1 MKLLSK
7 SLLAVI
13 TISTA
18 SAYYAQSSDSLKGEK
33 NIEEVVITSV
43 ADIAKDRKTP
53 VAVSTIKE
61 TAIVEKLGN
70 QEFPEVLSSTPSVYT
85 TKSGGG
91 FGDSKI
97 NIRGFGQE
105 NIAVMVN
112 GMPVNDME
120 NSKVYWSN
128 WSGIADV
135 TSAMQVQRGLGS
147 SKLAISSVGG
157 TINIV
162 TRSSDKKQGGKISLG
177 VGNDGFFKT
186 LVSYNTGKSSN
197 GWSSSLLFS
206 RTSGDGYVDGTKYE
220 GYNYYIAVGY
230 QPNKKHDFQFTF
242 TGAPQ
247 WHYQRRYTLSI
258 ADAIKYGGSIDT
270 PNRRYN
276 SDWGYL
282 NGEEYSAYVNYFH
295 KPIMSLNWDWKIN
308 NDSKLSTVVYAS
320 FGRGGGNRWQGEFN
334 EEERQK
340 DGTTKTV
347 IKRYSYFRNADGLID
362 FEEIKRRNQ
371 SSTPAKGQ
379 IVRTGNINQHDW
391 YGFLTN
397 FSHKINSNWNFSVG
411 LDGRYY
417 KGYHYNILSDLVGA
431 SGYIDKENK
440 NYPAGRLITNT
451 YESTFSWNPFQ
462 SLHNEK
468 DRVDWDTIG
477 NVFWGGVFGQLE
489 YSKDDLSA
497 FVQGSVS
504 NQSFQRIDAFVID
517 GVTPSKF
524 KPGKVQNTKTK
535 YENILGYNV
544 KGGANYNIDEH
555 HNVFANV
562 GYYEKQPFFNS
573 VYRNNENMVSDDYKN
588 EKIFGIEVG
597 YGFRSSI
604 FDANVNLYRTSWRDR
619 YARRDNLRE
628 YATNTRFYAEING
641 IAEIHQG
648 VEVDAALKLG
658 RVLSV
663 NGAFSIGDWF
673 YKGNADATL
682 FNDRGNK
689 IFIPEGKTSNKI
701 DLLLDGTKV
710 GDAAQIT
717 ASLGV
722 TVNPFK
728 GFKFDAN
735 WRYVDR
741 LYARLDV
748 YSYSDPTYAT
758 KGNLRLPSYNLVDLG
773 ASYTLPIKD
782 KRSFVFRVNVNNVF
796 DTYYIAESDSAI
808 HVDAKTTQTYKGID
822 VRNQVNFGFGRTWNA
837 SIGLNF

>member
-33 NIEEVVITSV
+33 NIEEVVITGV

-120 NSKVYWSN
+120 NSRVYWSN

-230 QPNKKHDFQFTF
+230 QPNKKRDFQFTF

-247 WHYQRRYTLSI
+247 WHYQRRYAVSI
-258 ADAIKYGGSIDT
+258 TDAIKYGGSIDT

-320 FGRGGGNRWQGEFN
+320 FGRGGGNQWQGGFN
-334 EEERQK
+334 VEER
-340 DGTTKTV
+340 
-347 IKRYSYFRNADGLID
+347 
-362 FEEIKRRNQ
+362 
-371 SSTPAKGQ
+371 
-379 IVRTGNINQHDW
+379 
-391 YGFLTN
+391 
-397 FSHKINSNWNFSVG
+397 
-411 LDGRYY
+411 
-417 KGYHYNILSDLVGA
+417 
-431 SGYIDKENK
+431 
-440 NYPAGRLITNT
+440 
-451 YESTFSWNPFQ
+451 
-462 SLHNEK
+462 EK
-468 DRVDWDTIG
+468 D
-477 NVFWGGVFGQLE
+477 
-489 YSKDDLSA
+489 
-497 FVQGSVS
+497 
-504 NQSFQRIDAFVID
+504 
-517 GVTPSKF
+517 
-524 KPGKVQNTKTK
+524 
-535 YENILGYNV
+535 
-544 KGGANYNIDEH
+544 
-555 HNVFANV
+555 
-562 GYYEKQPFFNS
+562 
-573 VYRNNENMVSDDYKN
+573 
-588 EKIFGIEVG
+588 
-597 YGFRSSI
+597 
-604 FDANVNLYRTSWRDR
+604 
-619 YARRDNLRE
+619 
-628 YATNTRFYAEING
+628 
-641 IAEIHQG
+641 IAISEM
-648 VEVDAALKLG
+648 LM
-658 RVLSV
+658 
-663 NGAFSIGDWF
+663 
-673 YKGNADATL
+673 
-682 FNDRGNK
+682 
-689 IFIPEGKTSNKI
+689 
-701 DLLLDGTKV
+701 
-710 GDAAQIT
+710 
-717 ASLGV
+717 
-722 TVNPFK
+722 
-728 GFKFDAN
+728 
-735 WRYVDR
+735 
-741 LYARLDV
+741 
-748 YSYSDPTYAT
+748 
-758 KGNLRLPSYNLVDLG
+758 
-773 ASYTLPIKD
+773 
-782 KRSFVFRVNVNNVF
+782 
-796 DTYYIAESDSAI
+796 DS
-808 HVDAKTTQTYKGID
+808 
-822 VRNQVNFGFGRTWNA
+822 
-837 SIGLNF
+837 

>member
-7 SLLAVI
+7 SLLAVV

-33 NIEEVVITSV
+33 NIEEVVITGV

-120 NSKVYWSN
+120 NSRVYWSN

-230 QPNKKHDFQFTF
+230 QPSKKHDLQFTF

-247 WHYQRRYTLSI
+247 WHHQRRYSVSI

-320 FGRGGGNRWQGEFN
+320 FGRGGGNQWQGGFN
-334 EEERQK
+334 VEERQK

-347 IKRYSYFRNADGLID
+347 KKGYSYFRNADGLID

-371 SSTPAKGQ
+371 SSAKEQ

-431 SGYIDKENK
+431 SGYTDKANK

-462 SLHNEK
+462 ASHK
-468 DRVDWDTIG
+468 DADRIAWDNTG

-504 NQSFQRIDAFVID
+504 NQSFQRIDTFIID
-517 GVTPSKF
+517 GVTKSKS
-524 KPGKVQNTKTK
+524 GKVMNIKTK

-573 VYRNNENMVSDDYKN
+573 VYRSNENMVSDDYKN

-619 YARRDNLRE
+619 YDRKSNLRE
-628 YATNTRFYAEING
+628 DATNTRYYAELNG

-682 FNDRGNK
+682 FNEANNED
-689 IFIPEGKTSNKI
+689 FIPQGKTSNKI

-782 KRSFVFRVNVNNVF
+782 KKSFVFRVNVNNVF
-796 DTYYIAESDSAI
+796 DTYYIADSYSAI

-837 SIGLNF
+837 SVGLNF

>member
-7 SLLAVI
+7 SLLAVV

-33 NIEEVVITSV
+33 NIEEVVITGV

-120 NSKVYWSN
+120 NSRVYWSN

-247 WHYQRRYTLSI
+247 WHYQRRYAVSI

-320 FGRGGGNRWQGEFN
+320 FGRGGGNQWQIF
-334 EEERQK
+334 EEEKPQK
-340 DGTTKTV
+340 DGT
-347 IKRYSYFRNADGLID
+347 IKKVRKAYSHFRNADGLID
-362 FEEIKRRNQ
+362 FEEIKRFNQ

-431 SGYIDKENK
+431 SGYIDKANK

-468 DRVDWDTIG
+468 DRIAWDNTG

-504 NQSFQRIDAFVID
+504 NQSFQRIDTFIID
-517 GVTPSKF
+517 GVTKSKS
-524 KPGKVQNTKTK
+524 GKVMNTKTK

-573 VYRNNENMVSDDYKN
+573 VYRSNENMVSDDYKN

-619 YARRDNLRE
+619 YDRKGNLRE
-628 YATNTRFYAEING
+628 DATNTRYYAELNG

-682 FNDRGNK
+682 FNEADNK
-689 IFIPEGKTSNKI
+689 DFIPQGKTSNKI

-796 DTYYIAESDSAI
+796 DTYYIADSYSAI

>member
-7 SLLAVI
+7 SLLAVV

-33 NIEEVVITSV
+33 NIEEVVITGV

-120 NSKVYWSN
+120 NSRVYWSN

-247 WHYQRRYTLSI
+247 WHYQRRYAVSI

-320 FGRGGGNRWQGEFN
+320 FGRGGGNQWQGGFN
-334 EEERQK
+334 VEERQK
-340 DGTTKTV
+340 DGTTKMV
-347 IKRYSYFRNADGLID
+347 RKGYSYFRNADGLID

-371 SSTPAKGQ
+371 SSAKEQ

-431 SGYIDKENK
+431 SGYTDKANK

-462 SLHNEK
+462 ASHK
-468 DRVDWDTIG
+468 DADRIAWDNTG

-504 NQSFQRIDAFVID
+504 NQSFQRIDTFIID
-517 GVTPSKF
+517 GVTKSKS
-524 KPGKVQNTKTK
+524 GKVMNTKTK

-555 HNVFANV
+555 HNVFGNV
-562 GYYEKQPFFNS
+562 GYYSKQPFFNS
-573 VYRNNENMVSDDYKN
+573 VYRGNENIVSSKNTN
-588 EKIFGIEVG
+588 EKIFGVELG
-597 YGFRSSI
+597 YGFRSHK
-604 FDANVNLYRTSWRDR
+604 FNANVNLYRTSWDDR
-619 YARRDNLRE
+619 YLRTRAYREAGKSYYGEITNL
-628 YATNTRFYAEING
+628 N
-641 IAEIHQG
+641 EIHQG
-648 VEVDAALKLG
+648 VEFDASFKATNY
-658 RVLSV
+658 LSI
-663 NGAFSIGDWF
+663 NGMFSLGDWF
-673 YKGNADATL
+673 YKGKAHAEMFDEANL
-682 FNDRGNK
+682 PY
-689 IFIPEGKTSNKI
+689 IPKGKTSSTY
-701 DLLLDGTKV
+701 DLYLDKVKV
-710 GDAAQIT
+710 GDAAQLT
-717 ASLGV
+717 ASIGV
-722 TVNPFK
+722 TLQPVTNLK
-728 GFKFDAN
+728 LDVN
-735 WRYVDR
+735 WRYVDQ
-741 LYARLDV
+741 LYANLDV
-748 YSYSDPTYAT
+748 HSFNTDTGRKA
-758 KGNLRLPSYNLVDLG
+758 LQLPSYNLMDLG
-773 ASYTLPIKD
+773 LSYKFKLNDKQSFTL
-782 KRSFVFRVNVNNVF
+782 RGNVYNLL
-796 DTYYIAESDSAI
+796 DTTYIAESYSSTMEGDPE
-808 HVDAKTTQTYKGID
+808 AKGIKYKGID
-822 VRNQVNFGFGRTWNA
+822 IANKVYFGFGRTWSA
-837 SIGLNF
+837 SLAFNF